1 MAKKRRNE
9 DIYEIRSKQAHRNQ
23 RRRQSHKKRKKRPK
37 SKAHLFLIGLVAIVL
52 TLFFYQLYIR
62 KPEVTI
68 NKAVLAI
75 KDGDLKKQEDY
86 FDKISNINEILGSAY
101 SEDEEEREEFL
112 KSNYSNLE
120 VKVKS
125 KEKTANGLIVKV
137 EVLNIDFL
145 EVLDSIKTDDS
156 SFHRTYMQ
164 ALEKENIEKNKTE
177 AKLIL
182 KRRFSGYKI
191 YEDKD
196 FVDGILGGVLKENN
210 Q

>member
-75 KDGDLKKQEDY
+75 KDDDLKKQEDY

-125 KEKTANGLIVKV
+125 KEKTENGLIVKV
-137 EVLNIDFL
+137 EVSNIDFL

>member
-75 KDGDLKKQEDY
+75 KDDDLKKQEDY

-137 EVLNIDFL
+137 EVSNIDFL

>member
-75 KDGDLKKQEDY
+75 KDDDLKKQEDY
-86 FDKISNINEILGSAY
+86 FYKISNINEIL
-101 SEDEEEREEFL
+101 R
-112 KSNYSNLE
+112 
-120 VKVKS
+120 
-125 KEKTANGLIVKV
+125 
-137 EVLNIDFL
+137 
-145 EVLDSIKTDDS
+145 
-156 SFHRTYMQ
+156 SFYC
-164 ALEKENIEKNKTE
+164 
-177 AKLIL
+177 
-182 KRRFSGYKI
+182 
-191 YEDKD
+191 
-196 FVDGILGGVLKENN
+196 VDN
-210 Q
+210 